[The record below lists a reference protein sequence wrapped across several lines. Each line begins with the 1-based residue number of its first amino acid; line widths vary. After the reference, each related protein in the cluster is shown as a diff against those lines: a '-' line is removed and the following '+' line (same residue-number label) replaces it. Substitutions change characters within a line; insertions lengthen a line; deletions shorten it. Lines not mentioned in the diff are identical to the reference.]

1 MLETKEEKDN
11 GKYTTKDVYT
21 STHSS
26 SCLQVSKGLFL
37 YCVDVSVCGCVHLS
51 VAAVGGQKRA
61 PDALELGL

>member
-51 VAAVGGQKRA
+51 VGQERA